1 MIDPDPFDDFLRA
14 ALPPSVPGDP
24 ARDLWPRV
32 VNRIDAR
39 PSWSWGDA
47 GLAAIVALVLLMF
60 PEGLYL
66 LAFHF

>member
-1 MIDPDPFDDFLRA
+1 MIDPDPFDDFVRA
-14 ALPPSVPGDP
+14 ALPPIVPGDP

-32 VNRIDAR
+32 VHRIDA
-39 PSWSWGDA
+39 PPPWSWGDA
-47 GLAAIVALVLLMF
+47 GLAAIVALALLMF